1 MPYLIII
8 LFSIALVLSAV
19 NAALFIWLKRRFDRK
34 IALLIQ
40 MIDSAGNE
48 ITDMRHSVA
57 EVEQNS
63 TYHIRNLGA
72 SVNELKEKIS
82 RIEEDYR
89 GLKETVFNDIAST
102 RGEVY
107 SLISNVSDLR
117 IAINELKEKTSGLE
131 LDYQEAQKAANKVND
146 FGSAL
151 ANIFDYDPI
160 RAMQRSREK
169 GDS

>member
-8 LFSIALVLSAV
+8 LFPIALVLSAV

-48 ITDMRHSVA
+48 ITDIRHSVA

-63 TYHIRNLGA
+63 AYHIRNLGA
-72 SVNELKEKIS
+72 SV
-82 RIEEDYR
+82 
-89 GLKETVFNDIAST
+89 
-102 RGEVY
+102 
-107 SLISNVSDLR
+107 
-117 IAINELKEKTSGLE
+117 NELKEKTSGLE

>member
-63 TYHIRNLGA
+63 AYHIRNLGA
-72 SVNELKEKIS
+72 SV
-82 RIEEDYR
+82 
-89 GLKETVFNDIAST
+89 
-102 RGEVY
+102 
-107 SLISNVSDLR
+107 
-117 IAINELKEKTSGLE
+117 NELKEKTSGLE

>member
-48 ITDMRHSVA
+48 ITDMRHSVE
-57 EVEQNS
+57 EVEQKS
-63 TYHIRNLGA
+63 AYHIRNLGA
-72 SVNELKEKIS
+72 SV
-82 RIEEDYR
+82 
-89 GLKETVFNDIAST
+89 
-102 RGEVY
+102 
-107 SLISNVSDLR
+107 
-117 IAINELKEKTSGLE
+117 NELKEKTSGLE

-151 ANIFDYDPI
+151 ANIFDYDPL

>member
-8 LFSIALVLSAV
+8 LFFIALVLSAV

-48 ITDMRHSVA
+48 ITDMRNAYSAASEKNA
-57 EVEQNS
+57 EHFR
-63 TYHIRNLGA
+63 Y
-72 SVNELKEKIS
+72 IS
-82 RIEEDYR
+82 E
-89 GLKETVFNDIAST
+89 GM
-102 RGEVY
+102 
-107 SLISNVSDLR
+107 
-117 IAINELKEKTSGLE
+117 NELKEKTSGLE

-146 FGSAL
+146 FVSAL

>member
-8 LFSIALVLSAV
+8 LFSIELVLSAV
-19 NAALFIWLKRRFDRK
+19 NAALFIWLKSRFDRK

-63 TYHIRNLGA
+63 AYHIRNLGA
-72 SVNELKEKIS
+72 SV
-82 RIEEDYR
+82 
-89 GLKETVFNDIAST
+89 
-102 RGEVY
+102 
-107 SLISNVSDLR
+107 
-117 IAINELKEKTSGLE
+117 NELKEKTSGLE

>member
-8 LFSIALVLSAV
+8 LFSIALVLSTV

-48 ITDMRHSVA
+48 ITDVRHSVA
-57 EVEQNS
+57 EVEGNS
-63 TYHIRNLGA
+63 AYHIQNLGE
-72 SVNELKEKIS
+72 SV
-82 RIEEDYR
+82 
-89 GLKETVFNDIAST
+89 
-102 RGEVY
+102 
-107 SLISNVSDLR
+107 
-117 IAINELKEKTSGLE
+117 NELKEKTSGLE

-146 FGSAL
+146 FVSAL

-160 RAMQRSREK
+160 LAMQRSREK
-169 GDS
+169 GGS

>member
-1 MPYLIII
+1 MPYLSII

-19 NAALFIWLKRRFDRK
+19 NAALFIWLKSRFDRK

-40 MIDSAGNE
+40 INDVITNNINCIRELFKELEKKNE
-48 ITDMRHSVA
+48 
-57 EVEQNS
+57 
-63 TYHIRNLGA
+63 YHVKTIQERMNDLN
-72 SVNELKEKIS
+72 VIIS
-82 RIEEDYR
+82 
-89 GLKETVFNDIAST
+89 
-102 RGEVY
+102 
-107 SLISNVSDLR
+107 
-117 IAINELKEKTSGLE
+117 ELKEKTSGLE

-151 ANIFDYDPI
+151 ANIFDYDPL

>member
-8 LFSIALVLSAV
+8 LFSIELVLSAV
-19 NAALFIWLKRRFDRK
+19 NASLFIWLKSRFDRK

-63 TYHIRNLGA
+63 AYHIRNLGA
-72 SVNELKEKIS
+72 SV
-82 RIEEDYR
+82 
-89 GLKETVFNDIAST
+89 
-102 RGEVY
+102 
-107 SLISNVSDLR
+107 
-117 IAINELKEKTSGLE
+117 NELKEKTSGLE

>member
-1 MPYLIII
+1 MPYLSII

-40 MIDSAGNE
+40 INDVITNNINCSRELFKELEKKNE
-48 ITDMRHSVA
+48 YH
-57 EVEQNS
+57 VETIQERMNDL
-63 TYHIRNLGA
+63 NG
-72 SVNELKEKIS
+72 KI
-82 RIEEDYR
+82 
-89 GLKETVFNDIAST
+89 
-102 RGEVY
+102 
-107 SLISNVSDLR
+107 
-117 IAINELKEKTSGLE
+117 SGLE

>member
-1 MPYLIII
+1 MPYLSII

-40 MIDSAGNE
+40 INDVITNNINCIRELFKVLEKKNE
-48 ITDMRHSVA
+48 YH
-57 EVEQNS
+57 VETIQEGMNDLNGIIS
-63 TYHIRNLGA
+63 GLNG
-72 SVNELKEKIS
+72 KI
-82 RIEEDYR
+82 
-89 GLKETVFNDIAST
+89 
-102 RGEVY
+102 
-107 SLISNVSDLR
+107 
-117 IAINELKEKTSGLE
+117 SGLE

>member
-8 LFSIALVLSAV
+8 LFPIALVLSAV

-63 TYHIRNLGA
+63 AYHIRNLGA
-72 SVNELKEKIS
+72 SV
-82 RIEEDYR
+82 
-89 GLKETVFNDIAST
+89 
-102 RGEVY
+102 
-107 SLISNVSDLR
+107 
-117 IAINELKEKTSGLE
+117 NELKEKTSGLE

>member
-19 NAALFIWLKRRFDRK
+19 NAALLIWLKRRFDRK

-57 EVEQNS
+57 EVAQNS
-63 TYHIRNLGA
+63 AYHIRNLGA
-72 SVNELKEKIS
+72 SV
-82 RIEEDYR
+82 
-89 GLKETVFNDIAST
+89 
-102 RGEVY
+102 
-107 SLISNVSDLR
+107 
-117 IAINELKEKTSGLE
+117 NELKEKTSGLE

>member
-8 LFSIALVLSAV
+8 LFFIALVLSAV

-63 TYHIRNLGA
+63 AYHIRNLGA
-72 SVNELKEKIS
+72 SV
-82 RIEEDYR
+82 
-89 GLKETVFNDIAST
+89 
-102 RGEVY
+102 
-107 SLISNVSDLR
+107 
-117 IAINELKEKTSGLE
+117 NELKEKTSGLE

>member
-1 MPYLIII
+1 MPYLSII
-8 LFSIALVLSAV
+8 LFSIALVLSAA

-40 MIDSAGNE
+40 INDVITNNINCIRELFKELEKKNE
-48 ITDMRHSVA
+48 YH
-57 EVEQNS
+57 VETIQERMNDL
-63 TYHIRNLGA
+63 NG
-72 SVNELKEKIS
+72 KI
-82 RIEEDYR
+82 
-89 GLKETVFNDIAST
+89 
-102 RGEVY
+102 
-107 SLISNVSDLR
+107 
-117 IAINELKEKTSGLE
+117 SGLE